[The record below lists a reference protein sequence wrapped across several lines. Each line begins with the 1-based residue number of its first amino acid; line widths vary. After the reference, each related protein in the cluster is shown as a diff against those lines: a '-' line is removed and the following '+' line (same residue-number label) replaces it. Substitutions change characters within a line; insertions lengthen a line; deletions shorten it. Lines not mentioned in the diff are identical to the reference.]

1 MFPQL
6 KADIAAAGEHVGAE
20 LGSELQSVTL
30 AFNDECST
38 LLDLRTRY
46 ESSILLWE
54 KFTSL
59 SQDTRHWLDS
69 ALDKTTGIS
78 SSLEPPAALLSQLE
92 SLDAEARGQ
101 QHVVEEL
108 RHLTTDICI
117 QTGMDEAGR
126 SHFAVEVEELDH
138 RISTLR
144 DSITSLHQTF
154 NTRKT
159 D

>member
-1 MFPQL
+1 MQATLLSHDAMFPQL
-6 KADIAAAGEHVGAE
+6 KADIAAAGEDVGAE

-38 LLDLRTRY
+38 LLGRPSLSHTVCPVIFDKTLLSDLRTRY

-92 SLDAEARGQ
+92 
-101 QHVVEEL
+101 V
-108 RHLTTDICI
+108 
-117 QTGMDEAGR
+117 
-126 SHFAVEVEELDH
+126 
-138 RISTLR
+138 RIAWGKKKKS
-144 DSITSLHQTF
+144 
-154 NTRKT
+154 
-159 D
+159 